1 MSDNHSMLLKV
12 VFTGDSGVG
21 KTSLLRREAECTFS
35 Q

>member
-1 MSDNHSMLLKV
+1 MSHNMLIKV

-21 KTSLLRREAECTFS
+21 KTSLLRREADCTFT